1 MTTAKQTL
9 NKKIEKARA
18 AVNAGA
24 PETVNLYLSQ
34 ARSYAVAHDLTYPDL
49 DGEIMNAVYR
59 NGIQRQFDGAETD
72 ADQNAELIEVD
83 PEWFP

>member
-9 NKKIEKARA
+9 NKKIEKART

-24 PETVNLYLSQ
+24 PGTVNYYLSQ
-34 ARSYAVAHDLTYPDL
+34 ARTYTVAHDLTYPD
-49 DGEIMNAVYR
+49 I
-59 NGIQRQFDGAETD
+59 
-72 ADQNAELIEVD
+72 D

>member
-1 MTTAKQTL
+1 MPTPNRRL
-9 NKKIEKARA
+9 NIKIEKARA

-24 PETVNLYLSQ
+24 PGTVNLYLSQ

-49 DGEIMNAVYR
+49 D
-59 NGIQRQFDGAETD
+59 
-72 ADQNAELIEVD
+72 